1 MNPKNSPLG
10 RLARRRLFYVFSM
23 NREIEREIQRP
34 GISLEPYL
42 KRDAR
47 QLAEQMGF
55 GSLSNDTR
63 FLLTQELA
71 LARAVFSSTIIDR
84 CYNGLACPVAASP

>member
-1 MNPKNSPLG
+1 MMKTFHFIGLVG
-10 RLARRRLFYVFSM
+10 GA
-23 NREIEREIQRP
+23 
-34 GISLEPYL
+34 GAAGTSLEPDL
-42 KRDAR
+42 KRAAK

-55 GSLSNDTR
+55 GSLSNYTR

-84 CYNGLACPVAASP
+84 CYNGLACPVAACL

>member
-10 RLARRRLFYVFSM
+10 RLARQRLFYVFSM

-34 GISLEPYL
+34 GISLQPYL

-63 FLLTQELA
+63 F
-71 LARAVFSSTIIDR
+71 
-84 CYNGLACPVAASP
+84 Y